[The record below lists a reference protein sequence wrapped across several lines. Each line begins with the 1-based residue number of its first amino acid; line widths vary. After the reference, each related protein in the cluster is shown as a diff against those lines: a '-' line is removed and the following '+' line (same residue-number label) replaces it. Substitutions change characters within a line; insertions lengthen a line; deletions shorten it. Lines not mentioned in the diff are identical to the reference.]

1 MHCLVRLSLLCATLG
16 MPAAA
21 FAQEQE
27 NPSTPGQIPDPSTYQ
42 GSTVLQQQSDQQDQS
57 YREQQQQQ
65 QQQQSGQSGYS
76 SGQSGT
82 SYGNGYSRSSGSGTR
97 PPSYYCNQGMERSS
111 ALAPLRGLVELGGD
125 SRDPRY
131 FTISRHASPSE
142 KPVLMKW
149 LAARHHCETV
159 ANGLRADVQAMNL
172 RSAHI
177 TDKMIVAVAEGRMTF
192 GDFNYTR
199 AHNSLLVENYAHSH

>member
-1 MHCLVRLSLLCATLG
+1 MHCLVRLSLVCAALA

-21 FAQEQE
+21 LAQEQE
-27 NPSTPGQIPDPSTYQ
+27 NPSTPGQIPDPSTHQ

-57 YREQQQQQ
+57 YREQ

-82 SYGNGYSRSSGSGTR
+82 SYGNGYSQSSGSRTR
-97 PPSYYCNQGMERSS
+97 PPSFYCLQGMERST
-111 ALAPLRGLVELGGD
+111 ALAPLQGLVELGGD

-131 FTISRHASPSE
+131 FTISRRATPAE

-159 ANGLRADVQAMNL
+159 ASGLRPDAEAMNL

-199 AHNSLLVENYAHSH
+199 AHNSLVVANYERSH

>member
-1 MHCLVRLSLLCATLG
+1 

-21 FAQEQE
+21 LAQEQE

-65 QQQQSGQSGYS
+65 QQSGQSGYSSGQSGYS

-82 SYGNGYSRSSGSGTR
+82 SYGNGYSRSSGSRTR
-97 PPSYYCNQGMERSS
+97 PPSFYCLQAMERSP

-131 FTISRHASPSE
+131 FTISRRATPAE

-149 LAARHHCETV
+149 LAARQHCET
-159 ANGLRADVQAMNL
+159 AASGLRPDVEAMNL

-177 TDKMIVAVAEGRMTF
+177 TNKMIVAVADGRMTF

-199 AHNSLLVENYAHSH
+199 AHNSLVVLNYQQSH

>member
-1 MHCLVRLSLLCATLG
+1 

-21 FAQEQE
+21 LAQEQE

-42 GSTVLQQQSDQQDQS
+42 GSTVLQQQSDQQDQQ
-57 YREQQQQQ
+57 YREQQQ
-65 QQQQSGQSGYS
+65 QQQQSGQSGYG
-76 SGQSGT
+76 SGQSGYGSGQSGI
-82 SYGNGYSRSSGSGTR
+82 SYGNGSSRGSGSGAR
-97 PPSYYCNQGMERSS
+97 PPSYYCNQGMERSP

-131 FTISRHASPSE
+131 FTISRRATSTE
-142 KPVLMKW
+142 KPALMKW

-159 ANGLRADVQAMNL
+159 ANGLRSDVQAMNL

-199 AHNSLLVENYAHSH
+199 AHNSLVVLNYQQSH

>member
-1 MHCLVRLSLLCATLG
+1 MHGLVRLSLFCATLA
-16 MPAAA
+16 MPATA

-42 GSTVLQQQSDQQDQS
+42 GSTVLQQQSDQQDQQF
-57 YREQQQQQ
+57 REQQQ

-76 SGQSGT
+76 SGQSGA
-82 SYGNGYSRSSGSGTR
+82 SYGNGYSRNSGSGTR
-97 PPSYYCNQGMERSS
+97 PPSYYCNQGMERSP

-131 FTISRHASPSE
+131 FTISRRASPAE

-159 ANGLRADVQAMNL
+159 ASGLRADVQAMNL
-172 RSAHI
+172 RSAGI

-199 AHNSLLVENYAHSH
+199 AHNALVVENYQRSH

>member
-1 MHCLVRLSLLCATLG
+1 

-21 FAQEQE
+21 LAQEQE

-42 GSTVLQQQSDQQDQS
+42 GSTVLQQQSDQQDQQ

-65 QQQQSGQSGYS
+65 SGQSGQSGYS
-76 SGQSGT
+76 SGQSGI
-82 SYGNGYSRSSGSGTR
+82 SYGNGYSRSSGRAAR
-97 PPSYYCNQGMERSS
+97 PPSYYCNQGMERSP

-131 FTISRHASPSE
+131 FTISRRATSAE
-142 KPVLMKW
+142 KPVLIKW

-172 RSAHI
+172 RSARI
-177 TDKMIVAVAEGRMTF
+177 TDKMIVAVADGRMTF

-199 AHNSLLVENYAHSH
+199 AHNSLVVLNYQQSH